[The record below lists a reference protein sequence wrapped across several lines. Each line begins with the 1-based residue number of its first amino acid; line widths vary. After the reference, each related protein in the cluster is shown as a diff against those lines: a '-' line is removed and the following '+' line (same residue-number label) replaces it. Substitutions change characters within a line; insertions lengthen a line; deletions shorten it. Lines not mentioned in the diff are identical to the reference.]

1 MKIDLS
7 WLSLPV
13 GLPLTR
19 DRHNGCR
26 AHDADDRLP
35 GNPCDRRVELLRV
48 RTRGRVYGFSR
59 ARRNCGP
66 AYMTQG
72 FSHSHLFGARR
83 HDHRASGASARH
95 EDSPDD
101 RRASPMYVH
110 RLRHAHESA
119 LRESYDRS
127 ISSAEWE
134 LSKLFWRKKALTNHS
149 LSLGAA
155 SPENGAT
162 FSDRNCSVRRN
173 RLGGASVYV

>member
-1 MKIDLS
+1 VKIDLS

-48 RTRGRVYGFSR
+48 RTRDRVCGFSR

-66 AYMTQG
+66 AYMMQG

-127 ISSAEWE
+127 ISSPLIIESRGFLVTGTSPACA
-134 LSKLFWRKKALTNHS
+134 RALKIRSMTCWS
-149 LSLGAA
+149 AR
-155 SPENGAT
+155 P
-162 FSDRNCSVRRN
+162 
-173 RLGGASVYV
+173 